1 MNVVPEPAP
10 DDIPYNDPISR
21 QLDGGQKLVVEFDP
35 TQRVTEFVLPVLA
48 MSKHPKSSYEVW
60 LDDEQVYGPA
70 PIPPTDIDDLTVT
83 FLPAKR
89 FQNSMRVIV
98 RNLSTNTPRSYSVQP
113 VGWEVS
119 SA

>member
-1 MNVVPEPAP
+1 VNVVPQPKA
-10 DDIPYNDPISR
+10 DDIPFNDPISR
-21 QLDGGQKLVVEFDP
+21 QLNGGQKLIITFDP

-48 MSKHPKSSYEVW
+48 ISKHPQSSYEVW
-60 LDDEQVYGPA
+60 LDGQQVYGPA

-83 FLPAKR
+83 FLPAQR
-89 FQNSMRVIV
+89 FEASMKVIV
-98 RNLSTNTPRSYSVQP
+98 RNLSDNTPRSYSVQP